1 MKTRIIYL
9 LLILISFLFAQTE
22 KGIAINKKPGNEGKR
37 WAICVGVNDY
47 DDKGI
52 LDLKKAQNDAEALGS
67 ALKDYGQFDYVYKM
81 TDKNDP
87 RSEEYPSLRKLK
99 AKLKYLKGFL
109 NPEDLVVFSFSGH
122 GVSNKN
128 GESYLVLADSDPND
142 IYNTSLKLKE
152 VTDVLKTSG
161 VKKSLL
167 LVDACREVLQEN
179 KGINQNGLKAEK
191 FEKSEVAATFY
202 ATKDG
207 WFSYEDD
214 KGEYGAFTKFVLQ
227 GIEGDADN
235 SDYQGNGDGIVTFTE
250 LASFVEDGVTDWALS
265 KGKQQRPYT
274 QINGEKFGDLALASY
289 KGVQPNRKSASS
301 SEGVSSDFIF
311 VQGGTFQMGSNESDD
326 EKPVH
331 SVTVGD
337 FYIGK
342 YEVTVAEFKKFIDAT
357 NYRTDAEKGS
367 GAYVWTGSKWEQ
379 KSDAN
384 WSSPY
389 FSQSDNNP
397 VSCVSWND
405 ATEYCRWLSSSSGAK
420 YSLPSEAEW
429 EYAARGGIKS
439 RNYTYS
445 GSENINDVAWYT
457 SNSGSTTHQVGT
469 MQANELGIYDMSG
482 NVWEWCSDWYDKDYY
497 KNSSS
502 NNPRGAS
509 SGSYRVL
516 RGGSW
521 FCSATDCRVA
531 GRRGSFPDYRLYD
544 YGFRVVRLP

>member
-1 MKTRIIYL
+1 MKTKLIFL
-9 LLILISFLFAQTE
+9 LLILTGFLFAQAE
-22 KGIAINKKPGNEGKR
+22 KGISIKSQAGNEGKR
-37 WAICVGVNDY
+37 WAICVGINDY

-52 LDLKKAQNDAEALGS
+52 LDLKKAQNDAEALGA

-87 RSEEYPSLRKLK
+87 RSDEYPSLRKLRS
-99 AKLKYLKGFL
+99 KLKYLKGFL
-109 NPEDLVVFSFSGH
+109 SPEDLVVFSFSGH

-128 GESYLVLADSDPND
+128 GESYLVLSDSDPND
-142 IYNTSLKLKE
+142 IYSTSLKLKE
-152 VTDVLKTSG
+152 VTDILKTSG

-214 KGEYGAFTKFVLQ
+214 KGEFGAFTKYVLK
-227 GIEGDADN
+227 GIEGEADN

-289 KGVQPNRKSASS
+289 KGVQLNRKSTSS

-311 VQGGTFQMGSNESDD
+311 VQGGTFQMGGTESD

-342 YEVTVAEFKKFIDAT
+342 YEVTQAQYQAVMGKNPSNFK
-357 NYRTDAEKGS
+357 G
-367 GAYVWTGSKWEQ
+367 
-379 KSDAN
+379 
-384 WSSPY
+384 
-389 FSQSDNNP
+389 DNLP
-397 VSCVSWND
+397 VESVTWND
-405 ATEYCRWLSSSSGAK
+405 AVEYCRKLSQKEGVT
-420 YSLPSEAEW
+420 YRLPTEAEW
-429 EYAARGGIKS
+429 EYAARGGNQS
-439 RNYTYS
+439 RAYEYS
-445 GSENINDVAWYT
+445 GSSNIDEVAWQ
-457 SNSGSTTHQVGT
+457 SGDKWGSLGSTKSVGGKKP
-469 MQANELGIYDMSG
+469 NEIGIYDMSG
-482 NVWEWCSDWYDKDYY
+482 NVWEWCSDWYGSDYY
-497 KNSSS
+497 RNSPSS
-502 NNPRGAS
+502 NPAGPSTGS
-509 SGSYRVL
+509 SRVL

-521 FCSATDCRVA
+521 SYYPVSCRVA
-531 GRRGSFPDYRLYD
+531 YRGRGNPTNSGSYS
-544 YGFRVVRLP
+544 GFRVVRLP